1 MGGGGWKTAPVVWGG
16 FVVVAAGLMVAGVY
30 FAIDRRD
37 VWVWDVVKA
46 LGAAVAAL
54 SVGLDL
60 RRRGRQAS
68 SPRRTTAGPPA
79 H

>member
-1 MGGGGWKTAPVVWGG
+1 MGGGWKTSPVVWGG
-16 FVVVAAGLMVAGVY
+16 LLVLAAVLMVAGVY

-46 LGAAVAAL
+46 FGAAVAAL

-60 RRRGRQAS
+60 RRRGR
-68 SPRRTTAGPPA
+68 RAG
-79 H
+79 